1 MPLRHKDC
9 EWACPASHYL
19 EIHRLLRRNEFDSV
33 RLVLTYFDEFSVMIE
48 LRSPSLRESISKVE
62 KFCRILLRDNL
73 LVQISYMWHQTC
85 QLERMRMATR
95 RKQSHCIHNG
105 ILKFRNC
112 SWFGRLSEVLD
123 THKKVKEHEKEQELG
138 ITFECSPNFSSTS
151 TVSWFSKLKQ
161 SCAADARL

>member
-95 RKQSHCIHNG
+95 RKQSHCIHNAC

-112 SWFGRLSEVLD
+112 SWFGR
-123 THKKVKEHEKEQELG
+123 HEKAQELG
-138 ITFECSPNFSSTS
+138 ITFECSPNFSSAS
-151 TVSWFSKLKQ
+151 TVSWFSKPKQ
-161 SCAADARL
+161 SCAADAHL